1 MFSLPKME
9 PAPVKTKTIGI
20 RKADYVPYGVVAGET
35 ISGNLPRDH
44 FIHSIRLRVVEGT
57 LSGGSSPA
65 WVAGSLEKLVKSI
78 TIRADGGK
86 YFKQMS
92 WAEAK
97 QICVVNGEKQTDG
110 YVKLYFVDP
119 KIPQAKPI
127 PSWIFTSLVIQIEWE
142 ALQAATITTGSPTGT
157 AGTKVEVTLSETKWT
172 DEDIREWPTLV
183 EVVRTKSQFGTN
195 TLWQNFEHERAN
207 VVMGYLYHCDDN
219 GTDSDAIFD
228 KLRVIG
234 RQKDSE
240 FIAYDEV
247 DLLEIREANKN
258 AFQGQALATGFFM
271 IEWPKGLPTSE
282 FTSLKSQLYIDS
294 AGTNAGLRVLER
306 YVL

>member
-9 PAPVKTKTIGI
+9 PVPVKTKTIGI

-44 FIHSIRLRVVEGT
+44 FIHSLRLRVVEGT
-57 LSGGSSPA
+57 LSGGTTPA

-78 TIRADGGK
+78 TIKADGGK

-92 WAEAK
+92 WDEAK

-110 YVKLYFVDP
+110 YVKLYFTDP
-119 KIPQAKPI
+119 KIPQAKPL

-142 ALQAATITTGSPTGT
+142 SLTAATITTGTPTGT
-157 AGTKVEVTLSETKWT
+157 AGTKVEVTLSETKFT
-172 DEDIREWPTLV
+172 DEDIRDWPVLV

-207 VVMGYLYHCDDN
+207 IVLGYLYHADDN

-228 KLRVIG
+228 QLRVIG
-234 RQKDSE
+234 RDKSSE

-258 AFQGQALATGFFM
+258 AFQGQSLATGYFM
-271 IEWPKGLPTSE
+271 IEWPKGLNTSD
-282 FTSLKSQLYIDS
+282 FTSLKSQLYIGA